1 MGIFKPYLTTDWAK
15 QRKAVGR
22 IRDEKKLVE
31 ILLSD
36 MRGSGL
42 SPRDQTNLRQL
53 CLERITNQE
62 FLAQFYMSLEKK
74 ELLEA
79 FGHSVLEGI
88 KDQGLL
94 NAFVRQHPSG
104 FGKWQAARHLRDVR
118 LLISVVADSALPADV
133 RCIAMERLRELKQ
146 TNWGQ
151 DEERLFAQIALD
163 ASQDGQLRV
172 LCGEQIS
179 DEDTLCSLI
188 LTFADDQSLRRL
200 CLKIMDGER
209 IKNPAL
215 LKQISLS
222 DNFLSIRAAEHI
234 DPGDARDVFMKTTS
248 IDIETAAM
256 EKMMAGELLS
266 LFDGLPKDSPKREHI
281 VTWIPADYAPAAGGR
296 QREEEYPQHSDI
308 FMHRLAWCGEEEDA
322 IRYVQQSNN
331 GGELHRL
338 FQKRC
343 SFALIEALE
352 KRVSEGDHQASIQ
365 LRWLYSSAELP
376 EPFAQHAA
384 RQKKRFRDVHNDGPE
399 SANCAGH
406 SDYVVK
412 NGMIEPL

>member
-1 MGIFKPYLTTDWAK
+1 MSFFKLYLTSDWAK
-15 QRKAVGR
+15 QKKAIGR

-53 CLERITNQE
+53 CLEHITDQE
-62 FLAQFYMSLEKK
+62 FLAQFYMSLEQK

-79 FGHSVLEGI
+79 FGHSTLEGI

-104 FGKWQAARHLRDVR
+104 FGKWQAARHLSDVR

-146 TNWGQ
+146 TKWG
-151 DEERLFAQIALD
+151 DDVERLFAQIAMD
-163 ASQDGQLRV
+163 AMQDGQLRA

-179 DEDTLCSLI
+179 DENTLCSLI
-188 LTFADDQSLRRL
+188 LAFADDKSMQRL
-200 CLKIMDGER
+200 CLKIMEGER

-234 DPGDARDVFMKTTS
+234 DPGDARDVFLKTTS

-256 EKMMAGELLS
+256 EKMTAGEILA
-266 LFDGLPKDSPKREHI
+266 LFDNLPQDSPKREHI
-281 VTWIPADYAPAAGGR
+281 VTWMPVDYAPADWWR
-296 QREEEYPQHSDI
+296 QREAEYPQHSAL
-308 FMHRLAWCGEEEDA
+308 FMQQLAWCGEEEDA

-331 GGELHRL
+331 GGELYRL

-352 KRVSEGDHQASIQ
+352 KRVSEGDYQASIQ

-384 RQKKRFRDVHNDGPE
+384 RQRKRFRDVHNDGPE

>member
-1 MGIFKPYLTTDWAK
+1 MGLFKPYLTTDWAK

-53 CLERITNQE
+53 CLERITDQK

-79 FGHSVLEGI
+79 FGHSTLEGI

-104 FGKWQAARHLRDVR
+104 FGKWQAARHLSDVR
-118 LLISVVADSALPADV
+118 LLVSVVAEGALPADV

-256 EKMMAGELLS
+256 EKMKVEEILA
-266 LFDGLPKDSPKREHI
+266 LFDSLPKDSPKREHI
-281 VTWIPADYAPAAGGR
+281 VTWMPVDYAPADWWR
-296 QREEEYPQHSDI
+296 QREAEYPQHSDI

-322 IRYVQQSNN
+322 IRYVRLSDG
-331 GGELHRL
+331 GGELRRL

-343 SFALIEALE
+343 SFALIETLE
-352 KRVSEGDHQASIQ
+352 KRVSEGDYRASVQ
-365 LRWLYSSAELP
+365 LRWLYSEAELP

-384 RQKKRFRDVHNDGPE
+384 CQKKRFRDVHNDGPE

>member
-1 MGIFKPYLTTDWAK
+1 MGLFKPYLTTDWAK

-22 IRDEKKLVE
+22 IRDEKKLTE

-53 CLERITNQE
+53 CLERITDQK

-79 FGHSVLEGI
+79 FGHSTLEGI

-94 NAFVRQHPSG
+94 NAFVRQHPSD
-104 FGKWQAARHLRDVR
+104 FGKWQAARHLSDARW
-118 LLISVVADSALPADV
+118 LISVVADGMLPADV
-133 RCIAMERLRELKQ
+133 RCVAMERLRELNQ
-146 TNWGQ
+146 TDWSQ
-151 DEERLFAQIALD
+151 DDERVFAQIAMN
-163 ASQDGQLRV
+163 SSENGELRT
-172 LCGEQIS
+172 LCGEQIT
-179 DEDTLCSLI
+179 DEDALCKLI
-188 LTFADDQSLRRL
+188 LSFADDKRMQRL
-200 CLKIMDGER
+200 CLKSMESER

-215 LKQISLS
+215 LKQIALS
-222 DNFLSIRAAEHI
+222 DNLLSIRAAERI
-234 DPGDARDVFMKTTS
+234 DPGDARDVFMKTAS
-248 IDIETAAM
+248 MDVETAVM
-256 EKMMAGELLS
+256 EKMTVGELLS

-281 VTWIPADYAPAAGGR
+281 VTWIPADYAPAAWWC
-296 QREEEYPQHSDI
+296 QRRAEYPQHSDI
-308 FMHRLAWCGEEEDA
+308 FMHRLAWCGKEEDA
-322 IRYVQQSNN
+322 IRYVQQSND

-352 KRVSEGDHQASIQ
+352 KRVSEGDHQASVQ
-365 LRWLYSSAELP
+365 LRWLYSEADLP

-384 RQKKRFRDVHNDGPE
+384 RQRKRFRDEHHDGPR
-399 SANCAGH
+399 SYNCAGH
-406 SDYVVK
+406 MDYVVK
-412 NGMIEPL
+412 NGLIEPL

>member
-1 MGIFKPYLTTDWAK
+1 MNLFKPYLTTDWAK

-36 MRGSGL
+36 MPGSGL

-53 CLERITNQE
+53 CLEHITDQE
-62 FLAQFYMSLEKK
+62 FLAQFYMSLKQK

-79 FGHSVLEGI
+79 FGHSALEGI

-94 NAFVRQHPSG
+94 NAFVRQHPSV
-104 FGKWQAARHLRDVR
+104 FGKWQAARHLSDIR

-133 RCIAMERLRELKQ
+133 RCVAMERLGELKQ
-146 TNWGQ
+146 TGWDGA
-151 DEERLFAQIALD
+151 DERLFAQIAM
-163 ASQDGQLRV
+163 DGSENGELRA
-172 LCGEQIS
+172 LCGEQIT
-179 DEDTLCSLI
+179 DEDALCKL
-188 LTFADDQSLRRL
+188 LLAFADNKSMQRL
-200 CLKIMDGER
+200 CLKIMEGER

-215 LKQISLS
+215 LKQIALS

-256 EKMMAGELLS
+256 EKMTAGELLS

-281 VTWIPADYAPAAGGR
+281 VTWIPADYAPAAWWR